1 MQVVIFNNINF
12 FGYAN
17 PYIYV
22 LFILLFPLNTN
33 KYVFLLAAFVL
44 GLSIDFLENTGGVN
58 AFATVLV
65 AYLRHF
71 IVQALHSRKTYESE
85 EISLGEFSLLQWVI
99 YMAIIIYV
107 HHFTV
112 DFMESFNFDK
122 IGSIAYRSLL
132 GAGLSFVLIAAFLMF
147 FPVKEKSE
155 Y

>member
-1 MQVVIFNNINF
+1 M
-12 FGYAN
+12 
-17 PYIYV
+17 
-22 LFILLFPLNTN
+22 
-33 KYVFLLAAFVL
+33 AAFVL